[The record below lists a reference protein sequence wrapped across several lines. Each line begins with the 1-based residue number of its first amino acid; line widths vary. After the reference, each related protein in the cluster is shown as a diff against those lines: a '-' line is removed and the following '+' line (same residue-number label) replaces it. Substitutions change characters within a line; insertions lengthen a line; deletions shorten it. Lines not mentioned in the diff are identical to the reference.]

1 MKTNYLTLSV
11 MALAA
16 AFTACSQDNEIPETN
31 VSDNAQALTIQA
43 TESGFEAADA
53 ESRATD
59 NGNATEFENGD
70 QMGLF
75 VVRDNGSVVK
85 SNEPITYNS
94 TTKTW
99 STADPVYYYTD
110 ADYIAYFPYDADL
123 SVSETTTTD
132 ITDGIISAF
141 NTYFEANKEDQSN
154 LETYRNADLMLAT
167 ITAGAL
173 AEQTTENKT
182 LNFALKHNYSMIEL
196 NIPSHKYSYTYGEG
210 TKEFSVPMS
219 NFVVKLGEEPV
230 TPCHIGNGVYRMLV
244 EPGDINLEG
253 SFEDPKDQRPVNFS
267 NSNATTKSLAKGSY
281 VKYNISYEGAPSG
294 EAETRSVIGD
304 YYCQDGSIY
313 PSGWV
318 AVPDNVIGIIYST
331 VDGDEFKDEGYQY
344 YVLSIKERKQI
355 GFYVNK
361 EIGSMTDD
369 EKTAAVKD
377 IADIAH
383 FDAPTADTYST
394 FAGLT
399 DMSGYAATTALRALT
414 PAYSIITDL
423 ENNWVNNDTYAAPAT
438 GTTGWFIPS
447 IGQLVKLH
455 DILGESG
462 APAWTWTN
470 SLMSSNTTGAQAQQ
484 KFVSLLERVLPEN
497 ETDSR
502 SFKQCTWSITQVTAT
517 EGNSEQFCIE
527 IGSNKFQITTKPK
540 TDRRSIRPILA
551 F

>member
-59 NGNATEFENGD
+59 NGKTTEFENGD

-99 STADPVYYYTD
+99 STAAPVYYYTD

-141 NTYFEANKEDQSN
+141 DTYFEANKEDQSN
-154 LETYRNADLMLAT
+154 LETYRNVDLMLAT

-196 NIPSHKYSYTYGEG
+196 NVPSYKYSYTYGEG

-219 NFVVKLGEEPV
+219 NFNVTLGNTDVK
-230 TPCHIGNGVYRMLV
+230 PCHIGDGIYRMLV

-294 EAETRSVIGD
+294 DAEERDIIGD

-313 PSGWV
+313 PSDLQ
-318 AVPDNVIGIIYST
+318 AVPTNAIGIVFST
-331 VDGDEFKDEGYQY
+331 VGDTDFEEGNYQY
-344 YVLSIKERKQI
+344 YVVSIKERGTLGFLVPNGEEQI
-355 GFYVNK
+355 EASNVN
-361 EIGSMTDD
+361 
-369 EKTAAVKD
+369 
-377 IADIAH
+377 IADIPN
-383 FDAPTADTYST
+383 FDST
-394 FAGLT
+394 SEENFKQCLT
-399 DMSGYAATTALRALT
+399 DMAGWASTNVIKAITTPKT
-414 PAYSIITDL
+414 YNITDDL
-423 ENNWVNNDTYAAPAT
+423 VDNWTGAFAAPES

-447 IGQLVKLH
+447 IGQWMKLQ
-455 DILGESG
+455 DLLEEETVPSY
-462 APAWTWTN
+462 TYTSTN
-470 SLMSSNTTGAQAQQ
+470 NGHKLTSTTGGQTNTTLVGLLS
-484 KFVSLLERVLPEN
+484 KLNVESMSKTFNGCYWSL
-497 ETDSR
+497 
-502 SFKQCTWSITQVTAT
+502 TQEAAD
-517 EGNSEQFCIE
+517 EDGNSRLFCLDIA
-527 IGSNKFQITTKPK
+527 GNKFEIVLQEK
-540 TDRRSIRPILA
+540 TSKRILRPILA

>member
-59 NGNATEFENGD
+59 NGKTTEFENGD

-85 SNEPITYNS
+85 ANEPITYDG
-94 TTKTW
+94 TKKTW
-99 STADPVYYYTD
+99 STTAPVYYYTD

-123 SVSETTTTD
+123 SVSETTTKD

-141 NTYFEANKEDQSN
+141 DTYFEEHKADQSD
-154 LETYRNADLMLAT
+154 LKTYRNADLMLST
-167 ITAGAL
+167 ITADDL
-173 AEQTTENKT
+173 AKQTIENKT
-182 LNFALKHNYSMIEL
+182 LNLALKHNYSMIEL

-253 SFEDPKDQRPVNFS
+253 SFEDPKDQRPVNFD
-267 NSNATTKSLAKGSY
+267 NSKATTKSLTAGSY

-294 EAETRSVIGD
+294 DAEERDIIGD

-313 PSGWV
+313 PSDLQ
-318 AVPDNVIGIIYST
+318 AVPTNAIGIVFST
-331 VDGDEFKDEGYQY
+331 VGD
-344 YVLSIKERKQI
+344 
-355 GFYVNK
+355 
-361 EIGSMTDD
+361 TDF
-369 EKTAAVKD
+369 EEVK
-377 IADIAH
+377 
-383 FDAPTADTYST
+383 
-394 FAGLT
+394 
-399 DMSGYAATTALRALT
+399 
-414 PAYSIITDL
+414 
-423 ENNWVNNDTYAAPAT
+423 
-438 GTTGWFIPS
+438 
-447 IGQLVKLH
+447 
-455 DILGESG
+455 
-462 APAWTWTN
+462 
-470 SLMSSNTTGAQAQQ
+470 
-484 KFVSLLERVLPEN
+484 
-497 ETDSR
+497 
-502 SFKQCTWSITQVTAT
+502 
-517 EGNSEQFCIE
+517 
-527 IGSNKFQITTKPK
+527 
-540 TDRRSIRPILA
+540 
-551 F
+551 

>member
-59 NGNATEFENGD
+59 NGKTTVFEDGD
-70 QMGLF
+70 KMGLF

-99 STADPVYYYTD
+99 STAAPVYYYTD

-132 ITDGIISAF
+132 ITDGIINAF
-141 NTYFEANKEDQSN
+141 DTYFEEHKADQSD
-154 LETYRNADLMLAT
+154 LSIYRNADLMLST
-167 ITAGAL
+167 ITAEDL
-173 AEQTTENKT
+173 AKQTTENKT

-219 NFVVKLGEEPV
+219 NFEVKLGEESV

-244 EPGDINLEG
+244 KPGDINLEG
-253 SFEDPKDQRPVNFS
+253 SFEDPKDQRLVNFD
-267 NSNATTKSLAKGSY
+267 NSKATTKSLTAGRY
-281 VKYNISYEGAPSG
+281 VKYNISYKGAPSG
-294 EAETRSVIGD
+294 DAKKRDIIGD

-313 PSGWV
+313 PSELQ

-361 EIGSMTDD
+361 ERGSMTDD

-383 FDAPTADTYST
+383 FGAPTADTYST

-527 IGSNKFQITTKPK
+527 ISSNKFQITTKPK

>member
-59 NGNATEFENGD
+59 NGKTTEFEDGD

-99 STADPVYYYTD
+99 STAAPVYYYTD

-141 NTYFEANKEDQSN
+141 DTYFEEHKADQSD
-154 LETYRNADLMLAT
+154 LKTYRNADLMLST
-167 ITAGAL
+167 ITADDL
-173 AEQTTENKT
+173 AKQTTENKT

-253 SFEDPKDQRPVNFS
+253 SFEDPKDQRPVNFD
-267 NSNATTKSLAKGSY
+267 NSKATTKSLTAGSY

-294 EAETRSVIGD
+294 DAEERDIIGD

-313 PSGWV
+313 PSDLQ
-318 AVPDNVIGIIYST
+318 AVPTNAIGIVFST
-331 VDGDEFKDEGYQY
+331 VGDDEELGKEGYEY
-344 YVLSIKERKQI
+344 YVLSIRERGKLGFRYATSEKE
-355 GFYVNK
+355 NEK
-361 EIGSMTDD
+361 EDS
-369 EKTAAVKD
+369 KVD
-377 IADIAH
+377 IADITNYNSAEEE
-383 FDAPTADTYST
+383 FSKCLD
-394 FAGLT
+394 
-399 DMSGYAATTALRALT
+399 DMSGLRWTNAVRVLQ
-414 PAYSIITDL
+414 YNITNDL
-423 ENNWVNNDTYAAPAT
+423 DKNWVGNQFAVPELV
-438 GTTGWFIPS
+438 TTGWFIPS
-447 IGQLVKLH
+447 IGQWVKLF
-455 DILGESG
+455 DIVKVDFD
-462 APAWTWTN
+462 AP
-470 SLMSSNTTGAQAQQ
+470 SYSSNKLVWDNEVGEKVIGLVNPLITKLNIKDANKMTGCYW
-484 KFVSLLERVLPEN
+484 SLTEAELN
-497 ETDSR
+497 
-502 SFKQCTWSITQVTAT
+502 
-517 EGNSEQFCIE
+517 EGNSQVYCLE
-527 IGSNKFQITTKPK
+527 ISTGKCEVCLKEK
-540 TDRRSIRPILA
+540 TDGGRPLRPILA

>member
-31 VSDNAQALTIQA
+31 VSDNAQVLTIQA
-43 TESGFEAADA
+43 AESGFEAA
-53 ESRATD
+53 EKEGRATD
-59 NGNATEFENGD
+59 DGKTTVFEDGD
-70 QMGLF
+70 KMGLF
-75 VVRDNGSVVK
+75 VVRGNGSVVK
-85 SNEPITYNS
+85 ANEPITYDGTKWS
-94 TTKTW
+94 ATT
-99 STADPVYYYTD
+99 PVYYYTD
-110 ADYIAYFPYDADL
+110 ADYIAYFPYNEEL
-123 SVSETTTTD
+123 SVNATTTTEVENA
-132 ITDGIISAF
+132 IVGAF
-141 NTYFEANKEDQSN
+141 DTYFEANKEDQSN

-167 ITAGAL
+167 ITAEDL
-173 AEQTTENKT
+173 ASDDDKT
-182 LNFALKHNYSMIEL
+182 LTFALKHNYSMIEL
-196 NIPSHKYSYTYGEG
+196 NIPSHKYKYTYGEG
-210 TKEFSVPMS
+210 TREFAIPMS
-219 NFVVKLGEEPV
+219 NFVVKLGTTEV
-230 TPCHIGNGVYRMLV
+230 QPCHIGSGVYRMLV
-244 EPGDINLEG
+244 EPEEDITLTG
-253 SFEDPKDQRPVNFS
+253 SFEDPKDQCPVNFS
-267 NSNATTKSLAKGSY
+267 NASSDTKKLAAGSY
-281 VKYNISYEGAPSG
+281 VKYNISYDEAPSG
-294 EAETRSVIGD
+294 EAVERNIIGD

-313 PSGWV
+313 PSDLQ

-377 IADIAH
+377 IAGIAH

-394 FAGLT
+394 FAGLA
-399 DMSGYAATTALRALT
+399 DMSGYAATTVLRALT
-414 PAYSIITDL
+414 PAYRIITDL
-423 ENNWVNNDTYAAPAT
+423 EDNWVNNDTYAAPAS

-455 DILGESG
+455 DILGEEG
-462 APAWTWTN
+462 TPAWTWTN
-470 SLMSSNTTGAQAQQ
+470 SLMSSNTTGAKAQQ

-502 SFKQCTWSITQVTAT
+502 SFNKCTWSATQVTAVD
-517 EGNSEQFCIE
+517 GNSAQFCIE

>member
-43 TESGFEAADA
+43 TESGFEAA
-53 ESRATD
+53 EKEGRATD
-59 NGNATEFENGD
+59 EGAKTEFEDGD
-70 QMGLF
+70 KMGLF

-94 TTKTW
+94 ATKTW
-99 STADPVYYYTD
+99 TPTTTVYYYTN
-110 ADYIAYFPYDADL
+110 ADYIAYFPYDEDL

-141 NTYFEANKEDQSN
+141 DTYFKEHKADQSN
-154 LETYRNADLMLAT
+154 LETYRNADLMLST
-167 ITAGAL
+167 ITAAAL

-196 NIPSHKYSYTYGEG
+196 NVPSYKYSYTYGEG

-219 NFVVKLGEEPV
+219 NFNVTLGNTDVK
-230 TPCHIGNGVYRMLV
+230 PCHIGDGIYRMLV
-244 EPGDINLEG
+244 EPGDITLTG

-267 NSNATTKSLAKGSY
+267 NANAETKSLAKGSY
-281 VKYNISYEGAPSG
+281 VRYNISYDDAPDG
-294 EAETRSVIGD
+294 DAEERSIIGD

-313 PSGWV
+313 PSDLQS
-318 AVPDNVIGIIYST
+318 VPDNVIGIIYST

-355 GFYVNK
+355 GFYVN
-361 EIGSMTDD
+361 GSMTDD

-502 SFKQCTWSITQVTAT
+502 SFDKCTWSITQVTAT

-527 IGSNKFQITTKPK
+527 IGSKKFQITTKPK

>member
-31 VSDNAQALTIQA
+31 VSDNAQVLTIQA
-43 TESGFEAADA
+43 AESGFEAA
-53 ESRATD
+53 EKEGRATD
-59 NGNATEFENGD
+59 EGAKTEFEDGD
-70 QMGLF
+70 KMGLF
-75 VVRDNGSVVK
+75 VVRGNGSVVK
-85 SNEPITYNS
+85 ANEPITYDGTKWS
-94 TTKTW
+94 ATT
-99 STADPVYYYTD
+99 PVYYYTD
-110 ADYIAYFPYDADL
+110 ADYIAYFPYDEDL
-123 SVSETTTTD
+123 SVSATATEDIETA
-132 ITDGIISAF
+132 IAGAF
-141 NTYFEANKEDQSN
+141 DTYFEANKADQSD
-154 LETYRNADLMLAT
+154 LKTYRNADLMLST
-167 ITAGAL
+167 ITAEDL
-173 AEQTTENKT
+173 AKQTTENKT

-196 NIPSHKYSYTYGEG
+196 NVPSYKYSYTYGE
-210 TKEFSVPMS
+210 TTREFSVPMS
-219 NFVVKLGEEPV
+219 NFVVKLGEETV

-244 EPGDINLEG
+244 EPEEEIKLTG
-253 SFEDPKDQRPVNFS
+253 SFVDPKDQRPVNFS
-267 NSNATTKSLAKGSY
+267 NASNTKNLAAGSY
-281 VKYNISYEGAPSG
+281 VKYNITYTGAPDGSKV
-294 EAETRSVIGD
+294 ETRNIIGD

-313 PSGWV
+313 PSNLQ

-344 YVLSIKERKQI
+344 YVLSIKERKEI

-361 EIGSMTDD
+361 ALNSMTDD

-383 FDAPTADTYST
+383 FDAPTAETYQT

-399 DMSGYAATTALRALT
+399 DMSGYAATTVLRALT
-414 PAYSIITDL
+414 PAYSIVTDL
-423 ENNWVNNDTYAAPAT
+423 ETNWVNNDTYAAPAS

-455 DILGESG
+455 DILGEEG
-462 APAWTWTN
+462 TLAWTWTN

-502 SFKQCTWSITQVTAT
+502 SFNKCTWSATQVTAVD
-517 EGNSEQFCIE
+517 GNSAQFCIE

>member
-43 TESGFEAADA
+43 TESGFEAA
-53 ESRATD
+53 EKEGRATD
-59 NGNATEFENGD
+59 DGKTTVFEDGD
-70 QMGLF
+70 KMGLF

-85 SNEPITYNS
+85 SNEPITYNG
-94 TTKTW
+94 TTWT
-99 STADPVYYYTD
+99 TTTPVYYYTD

-132 ITDGIISAF
+132 ITAGIISAF
-141 NTYFEANKEDQSN
+141 DTYFEEHKADQSD
-154 LETYRNADLMLAT
+154 LKTYRNADLMLST
-167 ITAGAL
+167 ITAEDL
-173 AEQTTENKT
+173 AKQTTENKT

-244 EPGDINLEG
+244 EPGEINLEG
-253 SFEDPKDQRPVNFS
+253 SFEDPKDQRPVNFD
-267 NSNATTKSLAKGSY
+267 NSKATTKSLTAGRY

-294 EAETRSVIGD
+294 NAEERDIIGD

-313 PSGWV
+313 PSDFQ

-502 SFKQCTWSITQVTAT
+502 SFNKCTWSITQVTAT

>member
-59 NGNATEFENGD
+59 NGKTTVFEDGD

-85 SNEPITYNS
+85 SNELITYNS

-99 STADPVYYYTD
+99 STAAPVYYYTD

-141 NTYFEANKEDQSN
+141 DTYFEAHKADQSD
-154 LETYRNADLMLAT
+154 LATYRNADLMLAT
-167 ITAGAL
+167 ITAEDL
-173 AEQTTENKT
+173 AKQTTENKT

-196 NIPSHKYSYTYGEG
+196 NVPSYKYSYTYGEG

-219 NFVVKLGEEPV
+219 NFNVTLGNTDVK
-230 TPCHIGNGVYRMLV
+230 PCHIGDGIYRMLV

-253 SFEDPKDQRPVNFS
+253 SFEDPKDQRPVDFS
-267 NSNATTKSLAKGSY
+267 NSNATTKSLAKGNY
-281 VKYNISYEGAPSG
+281 VKYNISYKEAPSG
-294 EAETRSVIGD
+294 DAEERDIIGD

-313 PSGWV
+313 PSDLQ
-318 AVPDNVIGIIYST
+318 AVPTNAIGIVFST
-331 VDGDEFKDEGYQY
+331 VGDTDFAEGNYQY
-344 YVLSIKERKQI
+344 YVVSIKERKTLGFLVPNSEEQI
-355 GFYVNK
+355 EASNVN
-361 EIGSMTDD
+361 
-369 EKTAAVKD
+369 
-377 IADIAH
+377 IAGIPS
-383 FDAPTADTYST
+383 FDST
-394 FAGLT
+394 SEENFKQCLT
-399 DMSGYAATTALRALT
+399 DMAGWASTNVIKAITTPKT
-414 PAYSIITDL
+414 YNITDDL
-423 ENNWVNNDTYAAPAT
+423 VDNWTGAFAAPES

-447 IGQLVKLH
+447 IGQWMKLQ
-455 DILGESG
+455 DLLEEETVPSY
-462 APAWTWTN
+462 TYTSTN
-470 SLMSSNTTGAQAQQ
+470 NGHKLTSTTGGQTNTTLVGLLS
-484 KFVSLLERVLPEN
+484 KLNVESMSKTFNGCYWSL
-497 ETDSR
+497 
-502 SFKQCTWSITQVTAT
+502 TQEAAD
-517 EGNSEQFCIE
+517 EDGNSRLFCLDIA
-527 IGSNKFQITTKPK
+527 GNKFEIVLQEK
-540 TDRRSIRPILA
+540 TSKRILRPILA

>member
-59 NGNATEFENGD
+59 NGKTTVFEDGD
-70 QMGLF
+70 KMGLF

-85 SNEPITYNS
+85 SNEPITYNG
-94 TTKTW
+94 TTWT
-99 STADPVYYYTD
+99 TTTPVYYYTD

-141 NTYFEANKEDQSN
+141 NTYFEEHKADQSD
-154 LETYRNADLMLAT
+154 LSTYRNADLMLAT

-182 LNFALKHNYSMIEL
+182 LNFALEHNYSMIEL
-196 NIPSHKYSYTYGEG
+196 NVPSYKYSYTYGE
-210 TKEFSVPMS
+210 TTREFSVPMS
-219 NFVVKLGEEPV
+219 NFEVELGEEPV

-244 EPGDINLEG
+244 EPGNINLEG
-253 SFEDPKDQRPVNFS
+253 SFEDPKDQRLVNFD
-267 NSNATTKSLAKGSY
+267 NSKATTKSLTAGRY
-281 VKYNISYEGAPSG
+281 VKYNISYKGAPSG
-294 EAETRSVIGD
+294 DAKKRDIIGD

-313 PSGWV
+313 PSELQ

-361 EIGSMTDD
+361 ERGSMTDD

-383 FDAPTADTYST
+383 FGAPTADTYST

-527 IGSNKFQITTKPK
+527 ISSNKFQITTKPK

>member
-31 VSDNAQALTIQA
+31 VSDNAQVLTIQA
-43 TESGFEAADA
+43 AESGFEAADA

-59 NGNATEFENGD
+59 NGKITEFENGD

-85 SNEPITYNS
+85 ANEPITYDG
-94 TTKTW
+94 TTW
-99 STADPVYYYTD
+99 STTTPVYYYTD
-110 ADYIAYFPYDADL
+110 ADYIAYFPYNEEL
-123 SVSETTTTD
+123 SVNATTTTEVENA
-132 ITDGIISAF
+132 IVGAF
-141 NTYFEANKEDQSN
+141 DTYFEANKEDQSD
-154 LETYRNADLMLAT
+154 LATYRNADLMLAT
-167 ITAGAL
+167 ITAEDL
-173 AEQTTENKT
+173 AKQTTENKT

-196 NIPSHKYSYTYGEG
+196 NVPSYKYSYTYGE
-210 TKEFSVPMS
+210 TTREFSVPMS

-253 SFEDPKDQRPVNFS
+253 SFEDPKYQRPVNFS
-267 NSNATTKSLAKGSY
+267 NASSDTKKLAAGSY
-281 VKYNISYEGAPSG
+281 VKYNITYTGAPDGSKV
-294 EAETRSVIGD
+294 ETRNIIGD

-313 PSGWV
+313 PSDLE
-318 AVPDNVIGIIYST
+318 AVPTNAIGIIYST

-344 YVLSIKERKQI
+344 YVLSIKERKQM

-361 EIGSMTDD
+361 NSMTDD
-369 EKTAAVKD
+369 EKVAAVKD
-377 IADIAH
+377 IAGIAH
-383 FDAPTADTYST
+383 FDAPTEETYQA

-399 DMSGYAATTALRALT
+399 DMSGYAATTTLRALT
-414 PAYSIITDL
+414 PAYSIVTDL
-423 ENNWVNNDTYAAPAT
+423 ETNWVNNDTYAAPAT

-455 DILGESG
+455 DILGENG
-462 APAWTWTN
+462 TPAWTWTN
-470 SLMSSNTTGAQAQQ
+470 SLMSSNTTGAKAQQ
-484 KFVSLLERVLPEN
+484 KFVSLIERVLPDTDDN
-497 ETDSR
+497 EDSR
-502 SFKQCTWSITQVTAT
+502 LFNKCTWSATQVTAVD
-517 EGNSEQFCIE
+517 GNSDQFCIE
-527 IGSNKFQITTKPK
+527 ISSSKFQITTKPK